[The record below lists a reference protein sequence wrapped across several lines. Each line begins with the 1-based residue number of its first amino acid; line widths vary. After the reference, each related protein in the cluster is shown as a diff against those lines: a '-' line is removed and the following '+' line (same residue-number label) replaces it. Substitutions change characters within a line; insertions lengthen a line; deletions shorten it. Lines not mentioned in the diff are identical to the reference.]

1 MAVPAWL
8 DDAAGFATCAT
19 LLSAGSSLVGAGV
32 ATMAAGGSGV
42 VPLSLGMLSYL
53 GAGLACNP
61 TAVDGE
67 SPLPGVGGCQELGD
81 GEYGWL
87 QSKGPTWDWADIYP
101 SGVWSKA
108 DQVNAITEVSVDY
121 FPDLRPPAWR
131 VKCVFATTGSSG
143 PQFSQ
148 GTYDITTSEADAR
161 AVEFRIRPLAGQ
173 SCKFGPENPNPY
185 PPDFHNPIE
194 YTDPT
199 TQCVYNIT
207 PQGFVTESA
216 GGQAG
221 FVMKIESAPAGTKAS
236 GGVVGGCNFS
246 PTLVY
251 QPPGGGPPTTVPW
264 DPDWPDWD
272 GGGTPPWLATLIGAA
287 GGVAGTIINNAL
299 AQLFEVQYPAG
310 TREIYAACNYKQDGN
325 PETFS
330 VTFPEENYQN
340 RVLTSL
346 NAIVDFQQ
354 QILLWKTPTCSGGGS
369 SVSGDPVTLNWVSD
383 EYSSAGGNRIRK
395 LLTYFDQVNTSLADT
410 VAHWKDFTWQAG
422 PVIVSV
428 NDVPLGKPQVWAA
441 SVDEGKRVINHA
453 AAIAGVDMTNASWLI
468 TSPRASR
475 YGETG
480 TMRIH
485 RSKNGTLGITKRD
498 GPSGLPPAL
507 G

>member
-8 DDAAGFATCAT
+8 DDAAGFATCNT
-19 LLSAGSSLVGAGV
+19 LLAAGGALVGTGV

-53 GAGLACNP
+53 GAGLACNQTP
-61 TAVDGE
+61 VDGD
-67 SPLPGVGGCQELGD
+67 SPVPGVDGCQQLGD
-81 GEYGWL
+81 DEYGWL
-87 QSKGPTWDWADIYP
+87 QSKTVNNDWADIYP
-101 SGVWSKA
+101 SGNWSKA
-108 DQVNAITEVSVDY
+108 DTCNEIRDVTVVY
-121 FPDLRPPAWR
+121 LPDLRPAAWR
-131 VKCVFATTGSSG
+131 VTCTFKTTGSSG
-143 PQFSQ
+143 PYLSAGYF
-148 GTYDITTSEADAR
+148 DISTSEADAR
-161 AVEFRIRPLAGQ
+161 AVQFRIRPLAGQ
-173 SCKFGPENPNPY
+173 SCKFGTENPLPY
-185 PPDFHNPIE
+185 PPNFHDPIQ
-194 YTDPT
+194 YTDPQT
-199 TQCVYNIT
+199 SCVYNIT
-207 PQGFVTESA
+207 PQGFVTESD

-221 FVMKIESAPAGTKAS
+221 FVMKIEGTAPQTLAS

-251 QPPGGGPPTTVPW
+251 QPPGGGPPTTTPW

-287 GGVAGTIINNAL
+287 GGAAATAVTNAL
-299 AQLFEVQYPAG
+299 EAIFEAKYPSG

-369 SVSGDPVTLNWVSD
+369 SVSGEPVTINWISD
-383 EYSSAGGNRIRK
+383 EFSGTSGDRVQK
-395 LLTYFDQVNTSLADT
+395 LLTYFDQTGKTQAQHQ
-410 VAHWKDFTWQAG
+410 AHWKDFSWQAG

-441 SVDEGKRVINHA
+441 SEAEGKRVINHA
-453 AAIAGVDMTNASWLI
+453 AAISGVDMTNASWLI
-468 TSPRASR
+468 TSPRSSR
-475 YGETG
+475 FGLSG
-480 TMRIH
+480 TMRVKV
-485 RSKNGTLGITKRD
+485 SDKGSLWVTKRD
-498 GPSGLPPAL
+498 GPFGLPTDPA
-507 G
+507 